1 MKKSLLAMGLT
12 LAALSASAAEY
23 KLAIQVSDNDP
34 QKMNIALN
42 NAQNVQKH
50 YEASGDSVEVEIVAY
65 GPGLQMY
72 TMNSPVKDRID
83 ALSLDESYTFA
94 ACGNTLAKME
104 KKAGKK
110 VALLDGSTMVSSG
123 VVRLMELQ
131 SQGYA
136 YVRP

>member
-1 MKKSLLAMGLT
+1 MKKLAFGAALALLA
-12 LAALSASAAEY
+12 SVASAAEY

-34 QKMNIALN
+34 AKMNIALN
-42 NAQNVQKH
+42 NAQNVQQY
-50 YEASGDSVEVEIVAY
+50 YEAKGDTVQVEIVAY

-83 ALSLDESYTFA
+83 ALSLDSHYTFA
-94 ACGNTLAKME
+94 ACGNTHAKME

-110 VALLDGSTMVSSG
+110 VALLDAATMTPSG

-131 SQGYA
+131 ADGYA

>member
-1 MKKSLLAMGLT
+1 MKKTVIAMGLGL
-12 LAALSASAAEY
+12 LASVASAAEY

-34 QKMNIALN
+34 AKMNIALN

-50 YEASGDSVEVEIVAY
+50 YEAQGDTVKVEIVAY

-72 TMNSPVKDRID
+72 TMKSPVKDRID
-83 ALSLDESYTFA
+83 ALSLDSSYTFA
-94 ACGNTLAKME
+94 ACGNTHAKME
-104 KKAGKK
+104 KKAGKA
-110 VALLDGSTMVSSG
+110 VALLDAATMTPSG

>member
-50 YEASGDSVEVEIVAY
+50 YEASGDSVKVEIVAY

-83 ALSLDESYTFA
+83 ALSLEESYTFA

>member
-1 MKKSLLAMGLT
+1 MKTSILALGF
-12 LAALSASAAEY
+12 ALVAGIASAAEY

-50 YEASGDSVEVEIVAY
+50 YESQGDSIKVEIVAY

-72 TMNSPVKDRID
+72 TMKSPVKDRID
-83 ALSLDESYTFA
+83 ALSLDDNYTVA

-110 VALLDGSTMVSSG
+110 VALLDGTTMTASG

>member
-1 MKKSLLAMGLT
+1 MKRVILGVGLMMASS
-12 LAALSASAAEY
+12 LAAATEY
-23 KLAIQVSDNDP
+23 RLALQVNENDP

-42 NAQNVQKH
+42 NAQNVQKY
-50 YEASGDSVEVEIVAY
+50 YEDMGDTVKVEIVAY

-83 ALSLDESYTFA
+83 ALSMNESYSFA

-104 KKAGKK
+104 QKAGTK
-110 VALLDGSTMVSSG
+110 VALLDGATVVSSG

-131 SQGYA
+131 AQGYA

>member
-1 MKKSLLAMGLT
+1 MKKTIIAL
-12 LAALSASAAEY
+12 ALSLVAGIASAAEY

-42 NAQNVQKH
+42 NAQNVQKY
-50 YEASGDSVEVEIVAY
+50 YEAQGDTVKVEIVAY

-72 TMNSPVKDRID
+72 TMKSPVKDRID
-83 ALSLDESYTFA
+83 ALSLDENYTFA
-94 ACGNTLAKME
+94 ACGNTHAKME
-104 KKAGKK
+104 KKAGKA
-110 VALLDGSTMVSSG
+110 VTLLDAATMTPSG

>member
-1 MKKSLLAMGLT
+1 MKNSLLALGLS
-12 LAALSASAAEY
+12 LASVAVSAAEY

-34 QKMNIALN
+34 AKMHIALN
-42 NAQNVQKH
+42 NAENVQSH
-50 YEASGDSVEVEIVAY
+50 YQRMGDSVKVEIVAY

-72 TMNSPVKDRID
+72 TMNSPVKERIE

-104 KKAGKK
+104 KKAGKQL
-110 VALLDGSTMVSSG
+110 ALLDGSKLVDSG

>member
-1 MKKSLLAMGLT
+1 MKKTVIAFGLSLLAGV
-12 LAALSASAAEY
+12 ASAAEY

-50 YEASGDSVEVEIVAY
+50 YVAQGDSVQVEIVAY

-72 TMNSPVKDRID
+72 TMKSPVKDRID
-83 ALSLDESYTFA
+83 ALSLDENYTFA

-110 VALLDGSTMVSSG
+110 VALLDGTTMTSSG

-131 SQGYA
+131 AQGYA

>member
-1 MKKSLLAMGLT
+1 MKKSILALGLS
-12 LAALSASAAEY
+12 LAAGIASAAEY

-50 YEASGDSVEVEIVAY
+50 YESQGDSVKVEIVAY

-72 TMNSPVKDRID
+72 TMQSPVKDRID
-83 ALSLDESYTFA
+83 ALSLDDNYTFA

-110 VALLDGSTMVSSG
+110 VALLDGTTMTASG

>member
-1 MKKSLLAMGLT
+1 MKKYLLGLGFAAAASL
-12 LAALSASAAEY
+12 ASAAEY
-23 KLAIQVSDNDP
+23 KLALQVSDNDP

-50 YEASGDSVEVEIVAY
+50 YEAQGDTVKVEIVAY

-83 ALSLDESYTFA
+83 ALSMSDNYTFA
-94 ACGNTLAKME
+94 ACENTLANME

-110 VALLDGSTMVSSG
+110 VALLDGATMTPSG

-131 SQGYA
+131 AEGYA

>member
-1 MKKSLLAMGLT
+1 MKKSMLALGFSLI
-12 LAALSASAAEY
+12 AGIASAAEY

-50 YEASGDSVEVEIVAY
+50 YESQGDSVKVEIVAY

-72 TMNSPVKDRID
+72 TMKSPVKDRID
-83 ALSLDESYTFA
+83 ALSLDENYTFA

-110 VALLDGSTMVSSG
+110 VALLDGTTMTASG

>member
-1 MKKSLLAMGLT
+1 MKKTLMALGLT
-12 LAALSASAAEY
+12 LVAATVSAAEH

-50 YEASGDSVEVEIVAY
+50 YEAAGDTVVVEIVAY

-110 VALLDGSTMVSSG
+110 VPLLDASTMVSSG

-131 SQGYA
+131 SEGYA

>member
-1 MKKSLLAMGLT
+1 MKKIVLALGLGLVST
-12 LAALSASAAEY
+12 LACAAEY
-23 KLAIQVSDNDP
+23 KLALQVSDDDP
-34 QKMNIALN
+34 AKMNIALN
-42 NAQNVQKH
+42 NAENVISY
-50 YEASGDSVEVEIVAY
+50 YEAQGDSATVEIVAY

-83 ALSLDESYTFA
+83 ALSLNDHYTFA

-110 VALLDGSTMVSSG
+110 VPLLDAATMTTSG

-131 SQGYA
+131 AQGYA

>member
-1 MKKSLLAMGLT
+1 MKKTILALGLS
-12 LAALSASAAEY
+12 LAALSVSAAEH

-34 QKMNIALN
+34 AKMNIALN
-42 NAQNVQKH
+42 NAENVQKH
-50 YEASGDSVEVEIVAY
+50 YQDMGDTVKVEIVAY

-110 VALLDGSTMVSSG
+110 VALLDASKMVDSG

>member
-1 MKKSLLAMGLT
+1 MKKSVLVLGFS
-12 LAALSASAAEY
+12 LAAGFASAAEY

-34 QKMNIALN
+34 AKMNIALN

-50 YEASGDSVEVEIVAY
+50 YESQGDSVKVEIVAY

-72 TMNSPVKDRID
+72 TMKSPVKDRID
-83 ALSLDESYTFA
+83 ALSLDDNYTFA

-104 KKAGKK
+104 KKAGKQ
-110 VALLDGSTMVSSG
+110 VALLDGTTMTASG

>member
-50 YEASGDSVEVEIVAY
+50 YEASGDSVAVEIVAY